1 MKWTAT
7 TWASAIHSA
16 DPLTDSLGPLGMV
29 LDVRADLVIPEQEIL
44 IEGIE
49 RWLKE
54 VGSE

>member
-1 MKWTAT
+1 
-7 TWASAIHSA
+7 
-16 DPLTDSLGPLGMV
+16 MV

>member
-7 TWASAIHSA
+7 TWISAVHSV

-49 RWLKE
+49 QWLQEDWK
-54 VGSE
+54 